1 MEVQKQK
8 YIAEV
13 DNAVIKTRNSLRNE
27 LAQARGFNP
36 EIANFEDIGA
46 ENFFW
51 SGIKNIPEEEINS
64 IIKESLNEYNIQ
76 LPFEYCFTQRGLIE
90 NNSQNYAAHMAG
102 KAFEYRMT
110 RDGSYELLLFIKQPK
125 NYIAQRNAWMF
136 VASAIFSLMII
147 AAFALTIRTMFN
159 QKKLSE
165 IKTDFINN
173 MTHEFKTPIA
183 TISLAADALAMEK
196 VRSNPEMLSYYS
208 GIIKS
213 ENKRMNKQVE
223 KILQAA
229 QIDKSDLKL
238 KLNEVNVHD
247 IIENVSKN
255 FLVQIEPVN
264 GNLSNHLNAENSLV
278 LGDEVHISNIITNLL
293 DNAVKYS
300 EDNKVDI
307 DVETFNTKGLLI
319 VKIKDQGVGMSKET
333 QLHIFEK
340 FYRAHTGNLHNIKGF
355 GLGLSYVKAIV
366 EGHKGKV
373 KVDSTP
379 GKGSTFTI
387 ELPLA
392 KF

>member
-8 YIAEV
+8 YITEV
-13 DNAVIKTRNSLRNE
+13 DNAVIKTRESLRDQ

-36 EIANFEDIGA
+36 EVANYEDIGA

-51 SGIKNIPEEEINS
+51 SGIKNVPEEEINKL
-64 IIKESLNEYNIQ
+64 IKQSLKDYNIQ

-90 NNSQNYAAHMAG
+90 NSSKNYAAHMSG
-102 KAFEYRMT
+102 KAFEYQMT
-110 RDGSYELLLFIKQPK
+110 RDGSYEMLLYIKQPK
-125 NYIAQRNAWMF
+125 NYIAQRNGWMF
-136 VASAIFSLMII
+136 AASAIFSLMII

-196 VRSNPEMLSYYS
+196 VRSNPQMLSYYS

-223 KILQAA
+223 TILQAA
-229 QIDKSDLKL
+229 QIDKSELKL
-238 KLNEVNVHD
+238 KLAEINMHELID
-247 IIENVSKN
+247 NVSKN
-255 FLVQIEPVN
+255 FQVQIEPLN
-264 GNLSNHLNAENSLV
+264 GTLTKELKANQFV
-278 LGDEVHISNIITNLL
+278 ILGDEVHISNMLTNLL

-300 EDNKVDI
+300 EEQNVRI
-307 DVETFNTKGLLI
+307 HIETLNAKGHLI
-319 VKIKDQGVGMSKET
+319 IKISDEGVGMSKET

-355 GLGLSYVKAIV
+355 GLGLSYVKAIA
-366 EGHKGKV
+366 EGHKGTV